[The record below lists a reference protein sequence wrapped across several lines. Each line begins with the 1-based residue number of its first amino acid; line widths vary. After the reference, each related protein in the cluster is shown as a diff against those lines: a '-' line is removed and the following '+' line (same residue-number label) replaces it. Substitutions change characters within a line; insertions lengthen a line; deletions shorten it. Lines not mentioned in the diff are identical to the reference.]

1 MSLEFNQKAVD
12 HKFYGTTIGNFTEEE
27 KELFQIDLMM
37 SMGFS
42 IMTLSGDDKKLEKE
56 LNQLGMLRTH
66 LCIQLLE
73 IPEVMCKIMGLEKIH
88 EMIEESKYGFSNFLK
103 SQDENVKEHQEEIE
117 EVVNNLKRE
126 MMFSN
131 ISMN

>member
-1 MSLEFNQKAVD
+1 MSVEFNPKAVD

-42 IMTLSGDDKKLEKE
+42 VMTLSGDEEKLKDE

-88 EMIEESKYGFSNFLK
+88 EMIEESKYGFSTFLK

-117 EVVNNLKRE
+117 EVMNNLKRE

-131 ISMN
+131 LSMN

>member
-1 MSLEFNQKAVD
+1 MSLEFNPRAQD
-12 HKFYGTTIGNFTEEE
+12 HKFYGTTIGQFTEEE

-42 IMTLSGDDKKLEKE
+42 IIHLSGDDGVLEKE
-56 LNQLGMLRTH
+56 LNKLGMIRTH
-66 LCIQLLE
+66 HCIQLLE
-73 IPEVMCKIMGLEKIH
+73 IPEIMCKIMGIEKIH
-88 EMIEESKYGFSNFLK
+88 EMIEGSKYGFSSFLK

-117 EVVNNLKRE
+117 GIVDNLKRE

>member
-1 MSLEFNQKAVD
+1 MSVEFNPKAVD

-42 IMTLSGDDKKLEKE
+42 VMTLSGDDKKLEKE

-88 EMIEESKYGFSNFLK
+88 EMIEESKYGFSTFLK

-117 EVVNNLKRE
+117 EVMNNLKRE